1 MAKGKSVKESIEEL
15 PDGRV
20 RIVREVCGMPVSI
33 IFSAQEDNKT
43 LENIKAMIMDAY
55 AERKLREGKLSN
67 CDQLFSFM
75 RRLTLFRL

>member
-55 AERKLREGKLSN
+55 AESKLSN
-67 CDQLFSFM
+67 CDQL
-75 RRLTLFRL
+75 

>member
-55 AERKLREGKLSN
+55 AERKLRECKLSN
-67 CDQLFSFM
+67 CDQL
-75 RRLTLFRL
+75 